1 MLSYRKFMKKLE
13 AGAIKNFKPYAGAPL
28 DHLKA
33 MAERGVGIDVILLRA
48 EPELIQI
55 LIENKHAQ
63 EHYEVWKHNSNKAIR
78 VALAKQG
85 LYPEFFIKD
94 GRSDVRIEVMKKYPQ
109 YRKEL
114 IGKTQKEYTAVLDE
128 LFSASDTTD
137 VELELLYSIRNDK
150 NYQKQS
156 QLDRE
161 SIEVKIAGMEQD
173 VELLEA
179 TMSPYQ
185 LYTLKSPLWARNLT
199 LKQIDIIIYGLD
211 QLEKAGKHDVCEKFF
226 TEIVTASPELG
237 KYELHHILWKY

>member
-1 MLSYRKFMKKLE
+1 M
-13 AGAIKNFKPYAGAPL
+13 
-28 DHLKA
+28 
-33 MAERGVGIDVILLRA
+33 
-48 EPELIQI
+48 
-55 LIENKHAQ
+55 
-63 EHYEVWKHNSNKAIR
+63 
-78 VALAKQG
+78 ALAKQG

-94 GRSDVRIEVMKKYPQ
+94 GQSDVRIEVMKKYPE
-109 YRKEL
+109 YRKDL
-114 IGKTQKEYTAVLDE
+114 IGKTQKEYTAVLDD
-128 LFSASDTTD
+128 LFSASDTAN

-173 VELLEA
+173 VKLLEV

-199 LKQIDIIIYGLD
+199 FKQIDIIIYGLE
-211 QLEKAGKHDVCEKFF
+211 QLENEGKHDVCEKFF

>member
-1 MLSYRKFMKKLE
+1 MLSYRKFIKKLE

-28 DHLKA
+28 NHLKA
-33 MAERGVGIDVILLRA
+33 MAERGVGIDTLLLRA
-48 EPELIQI
+48 EPELIEI
-55 LIENKHAQ
+55 LIENGHAQ

-94 GRSDVRIEVMKKYPQ
+94 GQSDVRIEVMKKYPQ

-199 LKQIDIIIYGLD
+199 FKQIDIIIYGLD
-211 QLEKAGKHDVCEKFF
+211 QLENAGKHDVCEKFF

>member
-1 MLSYRKFMKKLE
+1 MLSYRKFIKKLE
-13 AGAIKNFKPYAGAPL
+13 ADAIKNFKPYAGAPL
-28 DHLKA
+28 NHLKA
-33 MAERGVGIDVILLRA
+33 MAERGVGIDTLLLRA
-48 EPELIQI
+48 EPELIEI
-55 LIENKHAQ
+55 LIENGHAQ

-94 GRSDVRIEVMKKYPQ
+94 GQSDVRIEVMKKYPQ

-114 IGKTQKEYTAVLDE
+114 IGKTQKEYAAVLDD
-128 LFSASDTTD
+128 LFNASDTANMD
-137 VELELLYSIRNDK
+137 LELLYSIRNNK

-156 QLDRE
+156 YMDRKT
-161 SIEVKIAGMEQD
+161 IEAKIACMEQD

-199 LKQIDIIIYGLD
+199 LKQIDLIIYGLD
-211 QLEKAGKHDVCEKFF
+211 QLENAGKRDVCEKFF

>member
-1 MLSYRKFMKKLE
+1 MLSYRKFIKKLE
-13 AGAIKNFKPYAGAPL
+13 AGAIKNFKPYVGAPL

-33 MAERGVGIDVILLRA
+33 MAERGVGIDTLLLRA
-48 EPELIQI
+48 EPELIEI
-55 LIENKHAQ
+55 LIENGHAQ
-63 EHYEVWKHNSNKAIR
+63 EYYDVWKHNSNKDIR
-78 VALAKQG
+78 IALAKQD

-94 GRSDVRIEVMKKYPQ
+94 GQSDVRITVMKKHPE

-114 IGKTQKEYTAVLDE
+114 IGKTQKEYTAVLDD
-128 LFSASDTTD
+128 LFNASDTANVD
-137 VELELLYSIRNDK
+137 LELLYRIRNNK

-156 QLDRE
+156 YSDRE
-161 SIEVKIAGMEQD
+161 AIEAKIACMEQD

-199 LKQIDIIIYGLD
+199 LKQIDIIIYGCD
-211 QLEKAGKHDVCEKFF
+211 QLENAGKHDVCENFF

-237 KYELHHILWKY
+237 KWELHHILWKY